1 MSLSHCTIPHYIV
14 TKHGTARCAT
24 CHYRRKWTNLWETLI
39 EVHLFYAA
47 FVFSNCEC
55 VSSFDVFL
63 QNMHRYMY
71 MQVLFLFLLFLSF
84 SHVYTFVLQRVG
96 LSSPMFFPH
105 TGYLQRDIP
114 SLILL
119 FCVQNTTYVVWTL
132 IVKLNA
138 CITVRGESHCAG
150 AMLSKFHSHCIQW
163 YFKQHHLI
171 WQVWPSELLAD
182 IPLN

>member
-1 MSLSHCTIPHYIV
+1 MALHAVPPAITAASEQTCGKHWLRFIYFMLLLCFRIV
-14 TKHGTARCAT
+14 
-24 CHYRRKWTNLWETLI
+24 N
-39 EVHLFYAA
+39 
-47 FVFSNCEC
+47 
-55 VSSFDVFL
+55 VFL
-63 QNMHRYMY
+63 HLMCFYKICI
-71 MQVLFLFLLFLSF
+71 VICICKCFLLFLSF